1 MQYQT
6 NKNKISKE
14 KKITIY
20 QPKNNINSNSK
31 HENYELTQN
40 SENTINNINPLDKS
54 KDSNSNIHNSSH
66 NLFTAVEYNDLGK
79 VEQILKSDSSQINE
93 LNDEGISPLHISVI
107 KANLKMIDLL
117 LRYGANSNILSEKKK
132 QTPLHLAYLNQNSM
146 TEEILHELKNY
157 NASDNIYDINNKKP
171 SDYMNNSKNISGM
184 KINIYNNTE
193 DFSNSAD
200 KQQINSNTN
209 TYMVMTIENHFD
221 SFMTTNKEDDN
232 KSNANAN
239 SISANTIQ
247 TPSKLKEGGINTIE
261 YDYNNEP
268 TITINSNNKYN
279 TNNTINSKSDS
290 INKRQYT
297 FGKEEDYHKFQV
309 NNIKNSM
316 SINIL
321 SNNNSIKD
329 LDINYYN
336 ITNDNQNGKE
346 NDDLVEKRIQSENMK
361 ENNQRKSPNK
371 IDTKYLEDEVKNE
384 LNDSLEDELNHEDY
398 NLNKNN
404 TIQNTIHRNRN
415 KYLNHINDNSN
426 SYKSSDNL
434 MNIDS
439 FTKNNGLIS
448 NSMLT
453 YTDSINVNG
462 SSQQSRKISPQ
473 GTITNSVT
481 SNLKDNKDEIVLK
494 LPSTTYNNNINILNN
509 ENISDNIINNN
520 KDMSEDTIKEENNL
534 NLNLKPNINIDNF
547 YKRLILKKRD
557 LILNSHR
564 NCYSNISKYEV
575 KNINLSTFNKINN
588 NTINVNN
595 YKNNSFTSQNSNK
608 NTDNTYI
615 NKTIIQ
621 NTSKDNNYSFINNT
635 MIHNN
640 NMNGIYEQSMNNNE
654 SYYKSKENS
663 DNKISFFTTKTQTKK
678 LKSNGLLTDEIC
690 GNNLQNNYN
699 RNDINHNSFII
710 SNNNNNNNNDKHIS
724 EFKYIDNYIN
734 NNNIINTN
742 YMNNSNDNSNIY
754 MNEIMNEDLNNSN
767 NVLSALKY
775 WLNNIE
781 LINYYPNFINNSILD
796 ICNLIERMKSYQTKL
811 RYENIESI
819 LKIRKPGHIYR
830 ILVRLEVDANLI
842 DNKVIKFLLKNSKIF
857 NKDEYYLNGGL
868 DNNNNVHLLI
878 SQDYTC
884 LGCCKTNKTFS
895 NTTKNDLKS
904 FLKRYGLLNY
914 YQNFYHNGFELIEYI
929 ILQMYGGYPIN
940 DDILENCFHVY
951 DEEQR
956 KNILKAIVCE
966 MKKIN
971 EFLVSEEY
979 NNNQNME
986 LIKYENIIFYDNKNN
1001 EESKI
1006 IINNEKNSNCNIF

>member
-1 MQYQT
+1 MLYQT

-14 KKITIY
+14 KKIQIY
-20 QPKNNINSNSK
+20 QPKNNINSNNK
-31 HENYELTQN
+31 HENFELTQN
-40 SENTINNINPLDKS
+40 SESTINNINPLDKS
-54 KDSNSNIHNSSH
+54 KDSNSIIHNSSH
-66 NLFTAVEYNDLGK
+66 NLFSAVEYNDIEK
-79 VEQILKSDSSQINE
+79 VEQILKNDTSQINE

-117 LRYGANSNILSEKKK
+117 LKYGANSNIMSEKKK

-146 TEEILHELKNY
+146 TEEILQELKKY
-157 NASDNIYDINNKKP
+157 NASDNVYDINNKKP
-171 SDYMNNSKNISGM
+171 SDYLNNSKNISW
-184 KINIYNNTE
+184 KKNSIYNNTDE
-193 DFSNSAD
+193 YSNSVD

-209 TYMVMTIENHFD
+209 TYMVLTNENHFD
-221 SFMTTNKEDDN
+221 SFMTTIKEDEN
-232 KSNANAN
+232 KNNANAN
-239 SISANTIQ
+239 SINTNTIR
-247 TPSKLKEGGINTIE
+247 TPSKLKEGCISTIE

-279 TNNTINSKSDS
+279 TNNTINSKTDS

-336 ITNDNQNGKE
+336 INNDNQNGKE
-346 NDDLVEKRIQSENMK
+346 NNAFEEKRIQSENIK
-361 ENNQRKSPNK
+361 ENSQSKLPNN
-371 IDTKYLEDEVKNE
+371 IETKYLEDEGKNE
-384 LNDSLEDELNHEDY
+384 LNDSLEEELNNENY
-398 NLNKNN
+398 NINKNN
-404 TIQNTIHRNRN
+404 TIHNISHRNRS
-415 KYLNHINDNSN
+415 KYLNHINNNSN

-434 MNIDS
+434 MNVDS

-448 NSMLT
+448 NSLLT
-453 YTDSINVNG
+453 YTDSINING

-473 GTITNSVT
+473 GTITNSIT

-509 ENISDNIINNN
+509 ENISDNIMKNN
-520 KDMSEDTIKEENNL
+520 KDMSDDTIKEENNL
-534 NLNLKPNINIDNF
+534 NLNQKTLVNIDNF
-547 YKRLILKKRD
+547 YKKLILKKRD
-557 LILNSHR
+557 SIMNSHR
-564 NCYSNISKYEV
+564 NCYSNISKFEH

-588 NTINVNN
+588 NSTININN
-595 YKNNSFTSQNSNK
+595 YKKNSITSQNSNK

-615 NKTIIQ
+615 NKTIIH
-621 NTSKDNNYSFINNT
+621 NSSKDNNLSFNNT

-640 NMNGIYEQSMNNNE
+640 NVNGIYDNE
-654 SYYKSKENS
+654 SYYKCKENS
-663 DNKISFFTTKTQTKK
+663 DNKISLFTTNSQTRK
-678 LKSNGLLTDEIC
+678 LKPNGLITDEIC
-690 GNNLQNNYN
+690 GNNNGNKS
-699 RNDINHNSFII
+699 DINHNSFII
-710 SNNNNNNNNDKHIS
+710 SNNSDKNKRIS

-734 NNNIINTN
+734 NNNLINTN
-742 YMNNSNDNSNIY
+742 YMNNSNNNSNSNIN
-754 MNEIMNEDLNNSN
+754 MNEIMNEDLNNSKN
-767 NVLSALKY
+767 ILSALKY
-775 WLNNIE
+775 WLKNIE

-796 ICNLIERMKSYQTKL
+796 ISNLIERMKSYQTKL
-811 RYENIESI
+811 KYENIESI

-842 DNKVIKFLLKNSKIF
+842 DNKIIKFLLKNSKIF

-868 DNNNNVHLLI
+868 DNNNNLHLLI

-895 NTTKNDLKS
+895 NITKNDLKS

-914 YQNFYHNGFELIEYI
+914 YQNFYHNGFELIEYV

-940 DDILENCFHVY
+940 DELLENCFHVY

-956 KNILKAIVCE
+956 KNIMKAIVCE

-979 NNNQNME
+979 NNNQNIE
-986 LIKYENIIFYDNKNN
+986 LIKYENIIFYNENKNN

>member
-6 NKNKISKE
+6 YKNNKISKE
-14 KKITIY
+14 KKVSIY
-20 QPKNNINSNSK
+20 QSKNNINFNNK
-31 HENYELTQN
+31 RENLELTQN

-54 KDSNSNIHNSSH
+54 KDSNSIIHNTTY
-66 NLFTAVEYNDLGK
+66 NLFSAVEYNDLEK
-79 VEQILKSDSSQINE
+79 AEQILKSDSSQINE

-107 KANLKMIDLL
+107 KGNLKMIDLL
-117 LRYGANSNILSEKKK
+117 LRYGANSNIMSEKKK

-146 TEEILHELKNY
+146 TEEILQELKNY
-157 NASDNIYDINNKKP
+157 NASDNVYDINNKKP
-171 SDYMNNSKNISGM
+171 SDYMNNSKNFSE
-184 KINIYNNTE
+184 KNNNNYNNTE
-193 DFSNSAD
+193 DYSNSID
-200 KQQINSNTN
+200 KQQMNSNTN
-209 TYMVMTIENHFD
+209 TYMALTIDNHFD

-232 KSNANAN
+232 KNNAN
-239 SISANTIQ
+239 SLNTNTIQ
-247 TPSKLKEGGINTIE
+247 TPSKLKEEGTNTIE

-268 TITINSNNKYN
+268 TISRNSNNKYN

-297 FGKEEDYHKFQV
+297 FGKDEDYHKFKV
-309 NNIKNSM
+309 KNIKNSM

-329 LDINYYN
+329 LDINYYHIN
-336 ITNDNQNGKE
+336 NESQNGKE
-346 NDDLVEKRIQSENMK
+346 NDLVEKRIQSYDVK
-361 ENNQRKSPNK
+361 ENNQRKSPNN
-371 IDTKYLEDEVKNE
+371 IETKNLEDEVKNE
-384 LNDSLEDELNHEDY
+384 LNDSLEDDLNNENY
-398 NLNKNN
+398 NINKNN
-404 TIQNTIHRNRN
+404 TIQNTTRKNRN
-415 KYLNHINDNSN
+415 NYLNHINENSN

-439 FTKNNGLIS
+439 FTKNNGVIS
-448 NSMLT
+448 NSLLT

-520 KDMSEDTIKEENNL
+520 KDMSQDTIKEENNL
-534 NLNLKPNINIDNF
+534 HLNQNININIDNF
-547 YKRLILKKRD
+547 YKKLILKKRD
-557 LILNSHR
+557 SIINSHR
-564 NCYSNISKYEV
+564 NCYSNISKFDL

-588 NTINVNN
+588 NNTINANN
-595 YKNNSFTSQNSNK
+595 YKNNSFTTQNSN
-608 NTDNTYI
+608 TENTYI
-615 NKTIIQ
+615 NKTIMN
-621 NTSKDNNYSFINNT
+621 NTSRDYNSSFINNT

-640 NMNGIYEQSMNNNE
+640 KMNGIYEENMNNNE

-663 DNKISFFTTKTQTKK
+663 DNKISFFTTKSQTNK
-678 LKSNGLLTDEIC
+678 LKANILKTDEIC
-690 GNNLQNNYN
+690 GNNLQNNGCQN
-699 RNDINHNSFII
+699 EINHQSFII
-710 SNNNNNNNNDKHIS
+710 SNNNSGKNKFIS
-724 EFKYIDNYIN
+724 EFKYIDSHIN
-734 NNNIINTN
+734 KNNIINTN
-742 YMNNSNDNSNIY
+742 YMNNSNDNSNIN
-754 MNEIMNEDLNNSN
+754 MNEIMNEDLNNSKN
-767 NVLSALKY
+767 ALSALKF

-796 ICNLIERMKSYQTKL
+796 ISNLIERMKSYQTKL
-811 RYENIESI
+811 KYENIESI

-868 DNNNNVHLLI
+868 DNNNNLHLLI

-895 NTTKNDLKS
+895 NISKNDLKS

-914 YQNFYHNGFELIEYI
+914 YQNFYHNGFELIEYV

-956 KNILKAIVCE
+956 KNIMKAILCE
-966 MKKIN
+966 IKKIN
-971 EFLVSEEY
+971 EFLISEEY
-979 NNNQNME
+979 NNNQNMD
-986 LIKYENIIFYDNKNN
+986 LIKYENIIFYSENKNN

>member
-14 KKITIY
+14 KKINIY
-20 QPKNNINSNSK
+20 QPKNNINSNNK
-31 HENYELTQN
+31 HENFEFTLH

-54 KDSNSNIHNSSH
+54 KDSNSIIHNSSH
-66 NLFTAVEYNDLGK
+66 NLFSAVEYNDLEK
-79 VEQILKSDSSQINE
+79 VEQILKNDSSQINE
-93 LNDEGISPLHISVI
+93 LNDEGISPLHIAVI

-117 LRYGANSNILSEKKK
+117 LRYGANSNLVSEKRK

-146 TEEILHELKNY
+146 TEEILQELKNY
-157 NASDNIYDINNKKP
+157 NADDNIYDINNKKP
-171 SDYMNNSKNISGM
+171 SDYLINSKNISG
-184 KINIYNNTE
+184 KKNNIYNNTE
-193 DFSNSAD
+193 DYSNSAE

-209 TYMVMTIENHFD
+209 TYIAMTNENHFD
-221 SFMTTNKEDDN
+221 SFMTTIKEDENKSNEN

-239 SISANTIQ
+239 SINANIIQ

-261 YDYNNEP
+261 NDYNNEP
-268 TITINSNNKYN
+268 TIEINSNNKYN

-297 FGKEEDYHKFQV
+297 FGKEENHHKFQV
-309 NNIKNSM
+309 KNIKNIM
-316 SINIL
+316 NINIL

-336 ITNDNQNGKE
+336 INNDNQNRKE
-346 NDDLVEKRIQSENMK
+346 NDDFIDKRDQSENIK
-361 ENNQRKSPNK
+361 ENNQSKSPNK
-371 IDTKYLEDEVKNE
+371 IEAKYLEDEAKIE
-384 LNDSLEDELNHEDY
+384 LNDSLEELNNENY
-398 NLNKNN
+398 IINKNN
-404 TIQNTIHRNRN
+404 TIQNTIHRNRM
-415 KYLNHINDNSN
+415 KYLNNFNDHSN
-426 SYKSSDNL
+426 SFKSSDNL
-434 MNIDS
+434 MNVDS

-462 SSQQSRKISPQ
+462 SSPQSRKISRQ
-473 GTITNSVT
+473 GTITNSIT
-481 SNLKDNKDEIVLK
+481 TNPKDNKDEIVLK

-520 KDMSEDTIKEENNL
+520 KNMSDDTIKEENIL
-534 NLNLKPNINIDNF
+534 NLNQNTNTNIDNF
-547 YKRLILKKRD
+547 YKKLILKKRD
-557 LILNSHR
+557 SIMNSHR
-564 NCYSNISKYEV
+564 NCYSNVSKFEV
-575 KNINLSTFNKINN
+575 KNLNLSTFNKINN
-588 NTINVNN
+588 NSTIKVNN
-595 YKNNSFTSQNSNK
+595 YKNNSFASQNSNK
-608 NTDNTYI
+608 NIDNSFI
-615 NKTIIQ
+615 NKTIIHD
-621 NTSKDNNYSFINNT
+621 TSKDYNSSFINNT

-640 NMNGIYEQSMNNNE
+640 NLNGIYEENMNNNE

-663 DNKISFFTTKTQTKK
+663 GNKISFFTTKSQTKN
-678 LKSNGLLTDEIC
+678 LKPNGLITDEIC
-690 GNNLQNNYN
+690 GNLQNNDN
-699 RNDINHNSFII
+699 KNNSFII
-710 SNNNNNNNNDKHIS
+710 SNNNCDKNKHIS

-742 YMNNSNDNSNIY
+742 YMNNSNDNSNIN
-754 MNEIMNEDLNNSN
+754 MNEIMNEDINNSKN
-767 NVLSALKY
+767 ILSALKN

-796 ICNLIERMKSYQTKL
+796 ISNLIERMKSYQTKL
-811 RYENIESI
+811 KYENIESI

-842 DNKVIKFLLKNSKIF
+842 DNKVTKFLLKNCKIF

-878 SQDYTC
+878 SQDYSC

-895 NTTKNDLKS
+895 NLTKNDLKS

-914 YQNFYHNGFELIEYI
+914 YQNFYHNGFELIEYV

-971 EFLVSEEY
+971 KFLVSEEY

-986 LIKYENIIFYDNKNN
+986 LIKYENIIFYNENKNN

>member
-6 NKNKISKE
+6 NKNNKTSKE
-14 KKITIY
+14 KKINIY
-20 QPKNNINSNSK
+20 QPKNNINPINK
-31 HENYELTQN
+31 QENFELRQN

-54 KDSNSNIHNSSH
+54 KDSNSIIHNYSH
-66 NLFTAVEYNDLGK
+66 NLFSAVEYNDLEK
-79 VEQILKSDSSQINE
+79 VEQILKSDSSQIND

-107 KANLKMIDLL
+107 KANIKMIDLL
-117 LRYGANSNILSEKKK
+117 LRYGANSNIISEKKK

-146 TEEILHELKNY
+146 TEEILQELKNY
-157 NASDNIYDINNKKP
+157 NASNNVYDINNKKP
-171 SDYMNNSKNISGM
+171 SDYLNNSKNFSG
-184 KINIYNNTE
+184 KKNNNYNNTE
-193 DFSNSAD
+193 DCSNSID

-209 TYMVMTIENHFD
+209 TYMAMTIENHFD
-221 SFMTTNKEDDN
+221 SFMTTNKEDEN
-232 KSNANAN
+232 KGNIYS
-239 SISANTIQ
+239 NTIL

-268 TITINSNNKYN
+268 TITKNSNNKYN

-309 NNIKNSM
+309 KNIKNSM

-336 ITNDNQNGKE
+336 INNENKNEKE
-346 NDDLVEKRIQSENMK
+346 NDNLVEKKIETENIRESNQS
-361 ENNQRKSPNK
+361 KSPNN
-371 IDTKYLEDEVKNE
+371 IETKYLEDEVKNE
-384 LNDSLEDELNHEDY
+384 LNDSLEEDLNNE
-398 NLNKNN
+398 KNN
-404 TIQNTIHRNRN
+404 INQNKTIQNTIRRNRN
-415 KYLNHINDNSN
+415 KYLSHINENSN

-434 MNIDS
+434 MNVDS
-439 FTKNNGLIS
+439 FTKNNGVIS
-448 NSMLT
+448 NSMLS
-453 YTDSINVNG
+453 YTDSINING

-473 GTITNSVT
+473 GTISNSYT
-481 SNLKDNKDEIVLK
+481 SNFKDNKDEIVLK
-494 LPSTTYNNNINILNN
+494 LPSLKYNNNINILNN

-520 KDMSEDTIKEENNL
+520 KDLSEDTIKEENNL
-534 NLNLKPNINIDNF
+534 YLNQNTNIDNF
-547 YKRLILKKRD
+547 YKKLILKKRD
-557 LILNSHR
+557 SIINSHR
-564 NCYSNISKYEV
+564 NCYSNISKFEL

-588 NTINVNN
+588 NNNTINVNN
-595 YKNNSFTSQNSNK
+595 YKNNSYTKQNSNK
-608 NTDNTYI
+608 NTDNISI
-615 NKTIIQ
+615 NKTIMH
-621 NTSKDNNYSFINNT
+621 NASNENNSSFINNT

-640 NMNGIYEQSMNNNE
+640 KVNGIYEENMNNNE

-663 DNKISFFTTKTQTKK
+663 DNKISIFTTKSQTKN
-678 LKSNGLLTDEIC
+678 LKANGLITDEIC
-690 GNNLQNNYN
+690 ENNLQNNGN
-699 RNDINHNSFII
+699 QNDINHKSFII
-710 SNNNNNNNNDKHIS
+710 SNNNTDKNKPIS
-724 EFKYIDNYIN
+724 EFKYIDSYRN
-734 NNNIINTN
+734 NNNIIYTN
-742 YMNNSNDNSNIY
+742 YMNNSNDNSNIN
-754 MNEIMNEDLNNSN
+754 MNEIMNEDLNNSKN
-767 NVLSALKY
+767 ILSALKY

-796 ICNLIERMKSYQTKL
+796 ISNLIERMKSYQTKL
-811 RYENIESI
+811 KYENIESI

-868 DNNNNVHLLI
+868 DNDNNLHLLI

-884 LGCCKTNKTFS
+884 LGCCKTNRTFS
-895 NTTKNDLKS
+895 NITKNDLKS
-904 FLKRYGLLNY
+904 FLKRYGLLHY
-914 YQNFYHNGFELIEYI
+914 YQNFYHNGFELIEYV

-940 DDILENCFHVY
+940 DDILENCFHIY

-956 KNILKAIVCE
+956 KIVLKAIVSE

-986 LIKYENIIFYDNKNN
+986 LIKYENIIFYNENKNN